1 MNYSNFDFFEIL
13 IFWHFLEILIF
24 GKSRWLKFKLM
35 IWKKIH
41 SKLIFETIEFY
52 FWIIQIWNLF
62 EILTGG
68 EPGQWDAII
77 EARRF
82 RPGRRDA
89 WHVVYG
95 LRHPHLRGTRNLA
108 GERLRIKGKC
118 NSGFRIIRNPS
129 LKSPVR
135 WFDPVLNQISQL
147 IYYCHLTKFSNINR
161 KIEFVLNYSNLESF
175 WNFDILTFFKNW
187 FFENFIDWNSNSWF
201 LEN

>member
-1 MNYSNFDFFEIL
+1 
-13 IFWHFLEILIF
+13 
-24 GKSRWLKFKLM
+24 M

-161 KIEFVLNYSNLESF
+161 KNRICFELFKFGIVLKFRY
-175 WNFDILTFFKNW
+175 FDIFLKLIFRKFHRLKFKFVIPRKLIVQLKKITKFFK
-187 FFENFIDWNSNSWF
+187 F
-201 LEN
+201 